1 VGTVRT
7 FSDTVQQV
15 VETRMRAVITS
26 VAEAFGASAEFTYL
40 RNYPATVNTAAN
52 AHFVAD
58 VATELFGADRVVRD
72 MTPSMG
78 SEDFSFMLK
87 KVPGAYFRLGQGG
100 AEEGKFLHNPKFDF
114 NDEVIPVG
122 SATFAALVERGMP
135 LSGN

>member
-1 VGTVRT
+1 
-7 FSDTVQQV
+7 
-15 VETRMRAVITS
+15 MRALIHS
-26 VAEAFGASAEFTYL
+26 VAEAFGATVEFHYQ
-40 RNYPATVNTAAN
+40 RNYPATINTAAN

-58 VATELFGADRVVRD
+58 VATELFGSERVVRD

-100 AEEGKFLHNPKFDF
+100 AEDGRYLHNPRFDF

-122 SATFAALVERGMP
+122 SATFAALVERSMP
-135 LSGN
+135 L